1 MQDMNRRLLLK
12 LIAAATVAGCGP
24 RGAANKNLRVVVAGA
39 GIIGA
44 SIAYHLAKSGAS
56 VTVIDKQGP
65 ATHASRST
73 FAWINATWAKTPRS
87 YHSLSQD
94 SVSNWKDLQRS
105 LNLPVRWGGSLEWY
119 DDEQRQE
126 ELAGQIVEQLAWGER
141 ARMVGAAELATL
153 EPNVNFG
160 GATRAAFSEN
170 DGTVDPVQATKML
183 LKAAEGLGATIEYP
197 CELTGVSLKEGRL
210 AEVETSLGIVKADK
224 LVLATG
230 AAPEAGLRFAESDIP
245 QRSRPGVIATTTP
258 MPRCINRIIA
268 APGIHMHQRDDG
280 RLVIGEQEGAPQN
293 EAHALSLEGR
303 PNDFPEQL
311 IAEQHAGR
319 MLEVAKRFAPC
330 TSDAVIERATIG
342 WRPLPLD
349 GHPVLGASPAR
360 PDVYLAV
367 MHSGVTLA
375 PIVGQLAAHE
385 LTEGVI
391 VERLQE
397 FRPGRDFELIKRY

>member
-1 MQDMNRRLLLK
+1 MQNMNRRLLLQ

-24 RGAANKNLRVVVAGA
+24 RGSATKNLRVVVAGA

-44 SIAYHLAKSGAS
+44 SIAYNLAKTGAA
-56 VTVIDKQGP
+56 VTVIDTEGP
-65 ATHASRST
+65 ASHASGGT

-87 YHSLSQD
+87 YHSLSQE
-94 SVSNWKDLQRS
+94 SVANWKDLHRS
-105 LNLPVRWGGSLEWY
+105 LDLPVRWGGSLEWY
-119 DDEQRQE
+119 DNEPRQE
-126 ELAGQIVEQLAWGER
+126 KLAGQIAEQFAWGER
-141 ARMVGAAELATL
+141 ARMVDAAELAVL
-153 EPNVNFG
+153 EPNVDFG

-170 DGTVDPVQATKML
+170 DGTVDPVLATRLL
-183 LKAAEGLGATIEYP
+183 LKAAQGLGATVKYP
-197 CELTGVSLKEGRL
+197 CELTGVALEKERL
-210 AEVETSLGIVKADK
+210 VAIETSLGGLKADK

-230 AAPEAGLRFAESDIP
+230 AAPDAGRRFADSDIP
-245 QRSRPGVIATTTP
+245 QRSRPGVIVTTKP
-258 MPRCINRIIA
+258 IPPCINRIIA

-293 EAHALSLEGR
+293 DAHALRLDGR

-311 IAEQHAGR
+311 IAEQHAAR

-330 TSDAVIERATIG
+330 TAGAEIESVRIG
-342 WRPLPLD
+342 WRPLPID
-349 GHPVLGASPAR
+349 GHPVIGASPAR

-375 PIVGQLAAHE
+375 PVVGQLVAHE
-385 LTEGVI
+385 LTEDVV

-397 FRPGRDFELIKRY
+397 FRPGRDFELVKRY

>member
-1 MQDMNRRLLLK
+1 MNRRLLLK
-12 LIAAATVAGCGP
+12 LMAAATVAGCGP
-24 RGAANKNLRVVVAGA
+24 RGSASKDLRVVVAGA

-65 ATHASRST
+65 ATHASRGT

-87 YHSLSQD
+87 YHSLNQE
-94 SVSNWKDLQRS
+94 SVSNWKDLHRS
-105 LNLPVRWGGSLEWY
+105 LDLPVRWGGSLEWF
-119 DDEQRQE
+119 DNEPRQDKLADQIAEQF
-126 ELAGQIVEQLAWGER
+126 AWGER
-141 ARMVGAAELATL
+141 ARMVDAAELAAL
-153 EPNVNFG
+153 EPNVDFG
-160 GATRAAFSEN
+160 DATRAAFSEN
-170 DGTVDPVQATKML
+170 DGTVDPVLATRLL
-183 LKAAEGLGATIEYP
+183 LKAAQGLGATIQYP
-197 CELTGVSLKEGRL
+197 CELTGVSLNGSRL
-210 AEVETSLGIVKADK
+210 VEVETSLGALKADK

-230 AAPEAGLRFAESDIP
+230 ASKDAGLRFAESDIP
-245 QRSRPGVIATTTP
+245 QRSTPGVIATTTP
-258 MPRCINRIIA
+258 MPRCIYRIIA

-280 RLVIGEQEGAPQN
+280 RLVIGEQEGAPRN
-293 EAHALSLEGR
+293 EAHALRLEMR
-303 PNDFPEQL
+303 PNDFPEQA
-311 IAEQHAGR
+311 IAEQHAAR

-330 TSDAVIERATIG
+330 TSGAEIESVHIG
-342 WRPLPLD
+342 WRPLPID

-385 LTEGVI
+385 LTEDVAF
-391 VERLQE
+391 ERLQD

>member
-1 MQDMNRRLLLK
+1 MNRRLLLK

-24 RGAANKNLRVVVAGA
+24 RGSATKNLRIVVAGA
-39 GIIGA
+39 GIVGA
-44 SIAYHLAKSGAS
+44 SIAYHLAKTGAS
-56 VTVIDKQGP
+56 VTVIDKKAP
-65 ATHASRST
+65 ASHASRST
-73 FAWINATWAKTPRS
+73 FAWINATWAKTPRN

-94 SVSNWKDLQRS
+94 SVSNWKDLHRS
-105 LNLPVRWGGSLEWY
+105 LDLPVRWGGSLEWY
-119 DDEQRQE
+119 VEEERQE
-126 ELAGQIVEQLAWGER
+126 KLAGQILEQLAWGER
-141 ARMVGAAELATL
+141 ARMVDADELAVL
-153 EPNVNFG
+153 EPNVDFG

-170 DGTVDPVQATKML
+170 DGTVDPILATRQL
-183 LKAAEGLGATIEYP
+183 LKAAEGLGATVQYP
-197 CELTGVSLKEGRL
+197 CELTGVSLQKDRL
-210 AEVETSLGIVKADK
+210 VAVETSLGPLEADK

-245 QRSRPGVIATTTP
+245 QLSRPGVIVTTKP

-280 RLVIGEQEGAPQN
+280 RLVVGEQEGAPQN
-293 EAHALSLEGR
+293 EAHALRLNGR
-303 PNDFPEQL
+303 PNDFPEQE
-311 IAEQHAGR
+311 IADQHAAR
-319 MLEVAKRFAPC
+319 MFEVAKRFAPC
-330 TSDAVIERATIG
+330 TAGAEIESVHIG
-342 WRPLPLD
+342 WRPLPID

-385 LTEGVI
+385 LTEGDAVA
-391 VERLQE
+391 RLEE